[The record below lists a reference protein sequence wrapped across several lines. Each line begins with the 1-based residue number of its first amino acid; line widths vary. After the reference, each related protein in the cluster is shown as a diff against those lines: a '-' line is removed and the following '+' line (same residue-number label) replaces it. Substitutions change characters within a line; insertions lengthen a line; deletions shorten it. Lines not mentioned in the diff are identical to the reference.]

1 MKASIG
7 GQLAVLLL
15 CCLVSIC
22 SLMPLTKEREE
33 LISKEEFL
41 QTGGNVV
48 LTGREK
54 KVNEMLV
61 NIKEKERIDAMKNGQ
76 FPPSMHFFKAKNL
89 IEQSIIFN
97 VLKKMPK
104 GAALHLHDF
113 GMLSVDWL
121 VKNATYRPNCYICFA
136 SMSTVRFIFSDP
148 APIAPLPPNCSE
160 WILLATYRKQL
171 SNVSMFDNSLLQ
183 NLTLVTNSPETTYP
197 DQNVIWKR
205 FENCF
210 ITASD
215 LISYAPVFKDYYYQS
230 LQELYEDNIQ
240 YIEMR
245 AMLYPIYE
253 LDGKMHN
260 KSWSMA
266 VYRDVT
272 KKFVEEH
279 PDFLGAKVIFTAHRF
294 EDLDK
299 VKENIQTAMDLKKEF
314 PDTLAGFDLVGQEDR
329 GHSLWY
335 FKDVLTIPSSQGV
348 SLPYFFHAGETNW
361 GGTEVDENVLD
372 ALLLNTS
379 RIGHGFALVKHPL
392 ARKLARKMN
401 VPLEICPISNQVLM
415 MVSDLRNHP
424 ASVLMADGHPIVIS
438 SDDPSIFGAK
448 GISYDFYEVFM
459 GIGGMKTDLKTLKEL
474 ILNSIRYSAL
484 SPEMKT
490 KATEIWMKKWSNFLG
505 DFESAFPV
513 EKV

>member
-104 GAALHLHDF
+104 
-113 GMLSVDWL
+113 
-121 VKNATYRPNCYICFA
+121 
-136 SMSTVRFIFSDP
+136 DP